1 MKLQKNINPN
11 AIAVLGA
18 WNPVLPKHKA
28 LFKELLTYSR
38 KKGLNPYVII
48 VYPNPG
54 KFIYTDY
61 FRDYFDL
68 NARIEFL
75 KYLGINNVLI
85 LDIARDDLKAGA
97 GALFDQLHKDT
108 GIKLTEL
115 WIGAHQTFSAGEN
128 GSIFSIKDECSRRD
142 IKLRILKNSHLVV
155 IEKDDVYRDFR
166 QGRLA
171 QAATVIGQFPT
182 YKLNGD
188 ASIQMF
194 DGTYNALLRV
204 HPFDKTNEI
213 TTSVIITNEQLA
225 QIDRP
230 DGYDW
235 LVLTEKTSTEEVEND

>member
-1 MKLQKNINPN
+1 MKLHKNINPN
-11 AIAVLGA
+11 IIAVLGA

-28 LFKELLTYSR
+28 LFKELLAYSK

-54 KFIYTDY
+54 KFIYTNY

-75 KYLGINNVLI
+75 KYLGINNVLA
-85 LDIARDDLKAGA
+85 LDIAREDLQAGA
-97 GALFDQLHKDT
+97 GALFDQLFIDT

-115 WIGAHQTFSAGEN
+115 WVGEN
-128 GSIFSIKDECSRRD
+128 QSFSTGDKGSVFSIKDECSRRD
-142 IKLRILKNSHLVV
+142 IKLRVLKNSHLVV
-155 IEKDDVYRDFR
+155 LEKDAVYRDFR

-171 QAATVIGQFPT
+171 LAAAVIGQFPT
-182 YKLNGD
+182 YRLNGD
-188 ASIQMF
+188 AQIQMY

-204 HPFDKTNEI
+204 QPFDKTNEI
-213 TTSVIITNEQLA
+213 ATSVVITNEKLA
-225 QIDRP
+225 PMDRP

-235 LVLTEKTSTEEVEND
+235 LVLTEKTSVEEVENY